1 MAEQIIIEELLAVLD
16 ALKVKVR
23 EYREERCSKPL
34 IDDQI
39 HRCRADEVES
49 LAAIDHVYGL
59 LVFHD
64 RRGSK
69 NAQAVPKETAKA
81 G

>member
-1 MAEQIIIEELLAVLD
+1 MADQIIIEELLAVLD
-16 ALKVKVR
+16 ELKKKVR
-23 EYREERCSKPL
+23 AYKEEQYSKPMTGE
-34 IDDQI
+34 QI
-39 HRCRADEVES
+39 NRRRADEVES

-69 NAQAVPKETAKA
+69 NAQAIPKETAKA